1 MSSRVEKALENH
13 GKGYNC
19 CQAVACAYAD
29 LVGVDEN
36 LIFAAGEGFGAGMGG
51 MQCTCGAVSGAC
63 MVAGL
68 LKSSRNTKEPVTKGA
83 TYRVSREIVQKFG
96 EKNGSVVCKDLKG
109 IGTGKVLRSC
119 STDLGTG
126 YGYKNNR
133 RIKGIS
139 DRRCGHRADT
149 KLSGRFRLT
158 CIWTE
163 KGNRKT
169 ENSR

>member
-36 LIFAAGEGFGAGMGG
+36 LIFAAGEGF
-51 MQCTCGAVSGAC
+51 GAC

-109 IGTGKVLRSC
+109 IGTGKILRSC
-119 STDLGTG
+119 DGC
-126 YGYKNNR
+126 
-133 RIKGIS
+133 IKDAAQILEQVM
-139 DRRCGHRADT
+139 DIKT
-149 KLSGRFRLT
+149 
-158 CIWTE
+158 TE
-163 KGNRKT
+163 
-169 ENSR
+169 E

>member
-36 LIFAAGEGFGAGMGG
+36 LIFAA
-51 MQCTCGAVSGAC
+51 GAVSGAC

-119 STDLGTG
+119 DGC
-126 YGYKNNR
+126 
-133 RIKGIS
+133 IKDAAQILEQVM
-139 DRRCGHRADT
+139 DIKT
-149 KLSGRFRLT
+149 
-158 CIWTE
+158 TE
-163 KGNRKT
+163 
-169 ENSR
+169 E

>member
-63 MVAGL
+63 MVTGL

-83 TYRVSREIVQKFG
+83 TYRAATPYFFVYIV
-96 EKNGSVVCKDLKG
+96 L
-109 IGTGKVLRSC
+109 
-119 STDLGTG
+119 TDLSALCQPF
-126 YGYKNNR
+126 K
-133 RIKGIS
+133 S
-139 DRRCGHRADT
+139 SPDRKPCPQQCH
-149 KLSGRFRLT
+149 
-158 CIWTE
+158 
-163 KGNRKT
+163 
-169 ENSR
+169 

>member
-19 CQAVACAYAD
+19 CQAVACAYAE

-68 LKSSRNTKEPVTKGA
+68 LRAAAIQKNRSQKVRHIVSAERSFRNLE
-83 TYRVSREIVQKFG
+83 
-96 EKNGSVVCKDLKG
+96 
-109 IGTGKVLRSC
+109 
-119 STDLGTG
+119 
-126 YGYKNNR
+126 R
-133 RIKGIS
+133 RTVPWSARI
-139 DRRCGHRADT
+139 
-149 KLSGRFRLT
+149 
-158 CIWTE
+158 
-163 KGNRKT
+163 
-169 ENSR
+169 

>member
-68 LKSSRNTKEPVTKGA
+68 LKQPQYKRTGHKRCDISCQQRDRSEIW
-83 TYRVSREIVQKFG
+83 RE
-96 EKNGSVVCKDLKG
+96 E
-109 IGTGKVLRSC
+109 
-119 STDLGTG
+119 
-126 YGYKNNR
+126 
-133 RIKGIS
+133 
-139 DRRCGHRADT
+139 
-149 KLSGRFRLT
+149 RFRGLQGS
-158 CIWTE
+158 E
-163 KGNRKT
+163 RDRDRQG
-169 ENSR
+169 SAVL

>member
-119 STDLGTG
+119 DGCI
-126 YGYKNNR
+126 R

-139 DRRCGHRADT
+139 DGRCGHRADT

>member
-1 MSSRVEKALENH
+1 MSNRVEKALENH

-109 IGTGKVLRSC
+109 IGRR

-139 DRRCGHRADT
+139 DGRCGHRADT

>member
-63 MVAGL
+63 MVTGL

-83 TYRVSREIVQKFG
+83 TYPVPVSPVLKACWISCQQRDRSEIWRE
-96 EKNGSVVCKDLKG
+96 E
-109 IGTGKVLRSC
+109 
-119 STDLGTG
+119 
-126 YGYKNNR
+126 
-133 RIKGIS
+133 
-139 DRRCGHRADT
+139 
-149 KLSGRFRLT
+149 RFRGLQGS
-158 CIWTE
+158 E
-163 KGNRKT
+163 RDRDRQG
-169 ENSR
+169 SAVL

>member
-1 MSSRVEKALENH
+1 MSNRVEKALENH

-36 LIFAAGEGFGAGMGG
+36 LIFAAGEG
-51 MQCTCGAVSGAC
+51 CGAVSGAC

-119 STDLGTG
+119 DGC
-126 YGYKNNR
+126 
-133 RIKGIS
+133 IKDAAQILEQVM
-139 DRRCGHRADT
+139 DIKT
-149 KLSGRFRLT
+149 
-158 CIWTE
+158 TE
-163 KGNRKT
+163 
-169 ENSR
+169 E